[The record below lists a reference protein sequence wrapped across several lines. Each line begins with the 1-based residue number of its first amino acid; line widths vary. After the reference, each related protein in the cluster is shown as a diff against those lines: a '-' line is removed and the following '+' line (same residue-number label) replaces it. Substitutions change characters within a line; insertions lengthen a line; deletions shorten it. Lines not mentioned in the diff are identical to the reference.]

1 MSGSRN
7 GNRPP
12 AGRRNGIVVGSL
24 VAVVVAMVGLS
35 FAAVPLYRM
44 FCEATG
50 YDGTTQ
56 RAAAAPGGAAGEPL
70 ITVRFNAD
78 TAGDLGWEFRPLQR
92 EVKVR
97 PGEQTLIAYHAE
109 NKSGRDTVAAATFNV
124 TPLKAG
130 AYFDKIQCFCF
141 DEQHLAAGASVDMP
155 VSFFVDPSILTDPN
169 TKDVR
174 TITLSYTMF
183 RAKSEPRPV
192 ADAARPPA
200 AIN

>member
-1 MSGSRN
+1 MSGSHNATRPKRPRN
-7 GNRPP
+7 GV
-12 AGRRNGIVVGSL
+12 VVGSL
-24 VAVVVAMVGLS
+24 VAVVLAMVGLS

-56 RAAAAPGGAAGEPL
+56 RAGAAPGAVAGDTL
-70 ITVRFNAD
+70 ITVRLNAEI
-78 TAGDLGWEFRPLQR
+78 AKDLGWAFRPLQR

-124 TPLKAG
+124 TPLKVG

-141 DEQHLAAGASVDMP
+141 D
-155 VSFFVDPSILTDPN
+155 
-169 TKDVR
+169 
-174 TITLSYTMF
+174 
-183 RAKSEPRPV
+183 
-192 ADAARPPA
+192 
-200 AIN
+200 

>member
-1 MSGSRN
+1 MSGLRN
-7 GNRPP
+7 GNRP
-12 AGRRNGIVVGSL
+12 GRRNGFIVGSL
-24 VAVVVAMVGLS
+24 VAVVLAMIGLS

-44 FCEATG
+44 FCEVTG

-56 RAAAAPGGAAGEPL
+56 RAQEAPGAATGEPL

-78 TAGDLGWEFRPLQR
+78 TASDLGWEFRPLQR

-97 PGEQTLIAYHAE
+97 PGEQTLIAYHAV
-109 NKSGRDTVAAATFNV
+109 NRSGRDTVGTATFNV

-130 AYFDKIQCFCF
+130 VYFDKIQCFCF
-141 DEQHLAAGASVDMP
+141 DEQRLAAGASVDMP

-192 ADAARPPA
+192 AAAARPPA
-200 AIN
+200 AVN

>member
-7 GNRPP
+7 GNRP
-12 AGRRNGIVVGSL
+12 AGRRNGTLVGSL

-56 RAAAAPGGAAGEPL
+56 RAQAAPGGAVGEPL

-78 TAGDLGWEFRPLQR
+78 TANDLGWEFRPLQH
-92 EVKVR
+92 EVKMR
-97 PGEQTLIAYHAE
+97 PGEQTLIAYHAA
-109 NKSGRDTVAAATFNV
+109 NRSGRDTVATATFNV

-130 AYFDKIQCFCF
+130 VYFDKIQCFCF

-192 ADAARPPA
+192 AAAARPPA
-200 AIN
+200 AVN